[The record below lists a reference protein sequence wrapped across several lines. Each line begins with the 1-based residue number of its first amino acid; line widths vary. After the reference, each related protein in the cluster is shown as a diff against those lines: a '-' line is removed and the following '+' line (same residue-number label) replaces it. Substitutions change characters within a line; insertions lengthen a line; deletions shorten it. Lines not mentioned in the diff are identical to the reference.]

1 MPLLRINELVAG
13 YGGPPLLNRVDLTIE
28 RNDRIALVGRNGA
41 GKSTLLKVLAG
52 EVSPDG
58 GEIWREPGL
67 RIATLLQQV
76 PVGLDGTVFDVVAG
90 GLGKG
95 GDALAKFHRAQ
106 HDHDEAALHDAQA
119 ILDATDGWARLHQ
132 IEATI
137 TKLSMDP
144 DAEIAS
150 LSAGLKRR
158 AMLGRAIV
166 TDPDLLLLDEPTNH
180 LDIASIGWLE
190 DFLLKWNGALLFV
203 THDRRFLGRLAT
215 RIVEVDR
222 GNLRGWACDF
232 KTFLERR
239 QAELEA
245 EEKQNALFDKRLAAE
260 EVWIRTGI
268 QARRTRNEGRVRA
281 LESLRQERSQRR
293 ERVGAVRMVA
303 QEADRSGQLVAEA
316 TNVSFAYAD
325 GPVIV
330 RDLNTAIFRGDRIGI
345 VGCNGAGKTTLIRL
359 LLGELAPTGGS
370 VRLGTKLEIG
380 YFDQLHAGLDERRS
394 VQENLTGTDTMVIGG
409 RSRHVIGYLGDFLF
423 TPDRARSPVS
433 LLSGGE
439 RNRLL
444 LAKLFSR
451 ASNLLVLDEPTN
463 DLDAETLDLL
473 EELLADF
480 GGTVLMVSHD
490 REFLNRTVTSL
501 LVFEGEGA
509 VKEYAGGYDDYVRV
523 SGRTAPPP
531 IDRREAEPPRERP
544 QPAAAPSAAL
554 GAATVGAAKGRKLTA
569 KETAELDGF
578 PAKIEKLEIEQ
589 RAIEARM
596 AAPGFYQSTPS
607 EITKAANRLDEIG
620 RTIEACFARW
630 SELDQYR
637 R

>member
-1 MPLLRINELVAG
+1 MALLRINELVAG
-13 YGGPPLLNRVDLTIE
+13 YGGAPLLNHVDLTVE
-28 RNDRIALVGRNGA
+28 RNDRVALVGRNGA

-52 EVSPDG
+52 ELTPDA
-58 GEIWREPGL
+58 GELWKESGI

-76 PVGLDGTVFDVVAG
+76 PSGLGGTVFDIVAS

-106 HDHDEAALHDAQA
+106 HDHDEVALHDAQA

-137 TKLSMDP
+137 DRLSMDP

-166 TDPDLLLLDEPTNH
+166 IEPDLLLLDEPTNH

-190 DFLLKWNGALLFV
+190 DFLLRWNGALLFV

-215 RIVEVDR
+215 RIIEVDR
-222 GNLRGWACDF
+222 GNLRGWACDY

-239 QAELEA
+239 EAELDA

-268 QARRTRNEGRVRA
+268 KARRTRNEGRVRA
-281 LESLRQERSQRR
+281 LEALRSERSQRR
-293 ERVGAVRMVA
+293 ERAGSVRMVA

-316 TNVSFAYAD
+316 TNVSFAYPD
-325 GPVIV
+325 GPTIV
-330 RDLNTAIFRGDRIGI
+330 RDLSTIVSRGDRIGI
-345 VGCNGAGKTTLIRL
+345 VGSNGAGKTTLIRL
-359 LLGELAPTGGS
+359 LLGELAPTEGK

-380 YFDQLHAGLDERRS
+380 YFDQLHAGLEERMS

-423 TPDRARSPVS
+423 TPDRARSPVA

-451 ASNLLVLDEPTN
+451 PANLLVLDEPTN

-473 EELLADF
+473 EELLAEF
-480 GGTVLMVSHD
+480 SGTVLMVSHD

-501 LVFEGEGA
+501 LVFEGDGV
-509 VKEYAGGYDDYVRV
+509 VKEYAGGYDDYVRM

-531 IDRREAEPPRERP
+531 IDRREIAAEFGK
-544 QPAAAPSAAL
+544 AAPVVQQAPPPAS
-554 GAATVGAAKGRKLTA
+554 VAKARKLSA
-569 KETAELDGF
+569 KEVMELDAF
-578 PAKIEKLEIEQ
+578 PGRIEKLETEQ
-589 RAIEARM
+589 RAIEAKM
-596 AAPGFYQSTPS
+596 AAPGFYQSAPA
-607 EITKAANRLDEIG
+607 EITKAANRLEAIG
-620 RTIEACFARW
+620 HEIEACFARW
-630 SELDQYR
+630 SELDQFR

>member
-1 MPLLRINELVAG
+1 MPLLRVNGLVAG
-13 YGGPPLLNRVDLTIE
+13 YGGVPLLNHVDLSIE
-28 RNDRIALVGRNGA
+28 RNDRVALVGRNGA

-52 EVSPDG
+52 ELPIDG
-58 GEIWREPGL
+58 GELWREPGL
-67 RIATLLQQV
+67 RAATLLQQV
-76 PVGLDGTVFDVVAG
+76 PIGLGGTVFDIVAS
-90 GLGKG
+90 GLGRG
-95 GDALAKFHRAQ
+95 GEALAKFHRAQ
-106 HDHDEAALHDAQA
+106 HDHDEVALHDAQEE
-119 ILDATDGWARLHQ
+119 LDRTDGWDELHR

-137 TKLSMDP
+137 DRLSMDP
-144 DAEIAS
+144 DAEIAA

-158 AMLGRAIV
+158 AMLGRALV

-190 DFLLKWNGALLFV
+190 DFLAKWSGALLFV

-215 RIVEVDR
+215 RIIEVDR
-222 GNLRGWACDF
+222 GNLRGWECDY

-239 QAELEA
+239 EAELDA

-268 QARRTRNEGRVRA
+268 KARRTRNEGRVRA
-281 LESLRQERSQRR
+281 LEAMRSERSQRR
-293 ERVGAVRMVA
+293 ERAGSVRMVA
-303 QEADRSGQLVAEA
+303 QETDRSGQLVAEA
-316 TNVSFAYAD
+316 TNVSFAYAE
-325 GPVIV
+325 GPTIV
-330 RDLNTAIFRGDRIGI
+330 RDLSTIVSRGDRIGI

-359 LLGELAPTGGS
+359 LLGELAPTSGG
-370 VRLGTKLEIG
+370 VRLGTKLEVG
-380 YFDQLHAGLDERRS
+380 YFDQLHAGLEERMS

-409 RSRHVIGYLGDFLF
+409 RSRHVIGYLNDFLF

-451 ASNLLVLDEPTN
+451 PANLLVLDEPTN

-480 GGTVLMVSHD
+480 DGTVLMVSHD

-501 LVFEGEGA
+501 LVFEGDGA

-531 IDRREAEPPRERP
+531 IDRRETLSVVER
-544 QPAAAPSAAL
+544 PAAAPAP
-554 GAATVGAAKGRKLTA
+554 AATSPAAKGRKLTA
-569 KETAELDGF
+569 KEVIELDSLPG
-578 PAKIEKLEIEQ
+578 KIEKLEIEQ
-589 RAIEARM
+589 RAIEAKM
-596 AAPGFYQSTPS
+596 AAPGFYQSTPA
-607 EITKAANRLDEIG
+607 EITKTANRLDEIG
-620 RTIEACFARW
+620 RTIEESFSRW

>member
-1 MPLLRINELVAG
+1 MALLRINELVAG
-13 YGGPPLLNRVDLTIE
+13 YGGMPLLDHVDLTIE
-28 RNDRIALVGRNGA
+28 RSDRIALVGRNGA

-52 EVSPDG
+52 ELRPDQ

-67 RIATLLQQV
+67 RAATLLQQV
-76 PVGLDGTVFDVVAG
+76 PIGLDGTVFDVVAG
-90 GLGKG
+90 GLGPG
-95 GDALAKFHRAQ
+95 GEALARFHRAQ

-119 ILDATDGWARLHQ
+119 ILDATDGWANLHRIESTIDRL
-132 IEATI
+132 A
-137 TKLSMDP
+137 MDP
-144 DAEIAS
+144 DAVIAS

-166 TDPDLLLLDEPTNH
+166 TEPDLLLLDEPTNH

-215 RIVEVDR
+215 RIIEVDR
-222 GNLRGWACDF
+222 GKLRGWACDYA
-232 KTFLERR
+232 TFLERR
-239 QAELEA
+239 EAELDA

-268 QARRTRNEGRVRA
+268 KARRTRNEGRVRA
-281 LESLRQERSQRR
+281 LEAMRMERSQRR
-293 ERVGAVRMVA
+293 ERAGSVRMVA

-316 TNVSFAYAD
+316 TNVSFAYGD
-325 GPVIV
+325 GPTIV
-330 RDLNTAIFRGDRIGI
+330 RDLSTIVSRGDRIGI
-345 VGCNGAGKTTLIRL
+345 VGSNGAGKTTLIRL
-359 LLGELAPTGGS
+359 LLGELAPTGGG
-370 VRLGTKLEIG
+370 VRLGTKLEVG
-380 YFDQLHAGLDERRS
+380 YFDQLHAGLEERKS

-451 ASNLLVLDEPTN
+451 PANLLVLDEPTN
-463 DLDAETLDLL
+463 DLDSETLDLL

-480 GGTVLMVSHD
+480 AGTVLMVSHD

-501 LVFEGEGA
+501 LVFEGDGV

-531 IDRREAEPPRERP
+531 IDRREAEAPAAKPEP
-544 QPAAAPSAAL
+544 TAAPAAAQNP
-554 GAATVGAAKGRKLTA
+554 GAKARKLTA
-569 KETAELDGF
+569 KEVIELDSL

-596 AAPGFYQSTPS
+596 AAPGFYQSAPA
-607 EITKAANRLDEIG
+607 EITKAANRLDAIG
-620 RTIEACFARW
+620 REIETAFARW
-630 SELDQYR
+630 SELDQFR

>member
-1 MPLLRINELVAG
+1 MPLLRINDLVAG
-13 YGGPPLLNRVDLTIE
+13 YGGPPLLNHVDLTIE

-52 EVSPDG
+52 DVPIEG
-58 GEIWREPGL
+58 GELWREPGL

-76 PVGLDGTVFDVVAG
+76 PVGLDGTVFDVVAS

-106 HDHDEAALHDAQA
+106 HDHDEEALHDAQA
-119 ILDATDGWARLHQ
+119 ILDATDGWSRLHQ
-132 IEATI
+132 IEGTI
-137 TKLSMDP
+137 TKLTMDP
-144 DAEIAS
+144 DATIAS

-215 RIVEVDR
+215 RIIEVDR

-239 QAELEA
+239 EAELDA

-268 QARRTRNEGRVRA
+268 KARRTRNEGRVRA
-281 LESLRQERSQRR
+281 LEALRDERSQRR
-293 ERVGAVRMVA
+293 ERTGSVRMVA
-303 QEADRSGQLVAEA
+303 QESDRSGQLVAEA
-316 TNVSFAYAD
+316 TGVTFAYPD
-325 GPVIV
+325 GPMIV
-330 RDLNTAIFRGDRIGI
+330 RGLNTVVSRGDRIGI
-345 VGCNGAGKTTLIRL
+345 VGSNGAGKTTLIRL
-359 LLGELAPTGGS
+359 LLGELAPTDGK

-380 YFDQLHAGLDERRS
+380 YFDQLHAGLDEKRS
-394 VQENLTGTDTMVIGG
+394 VQENLTGTDTMVIAG

-473 EELLADF
+473 EELLAEF
-480 GGTVLMVSHD
+480 SGTVLMVSHD

-501 LVFEGEGA
+501 LVFEGDGL

-531 IDRREAEPPRERP
+531 IDRREIAAEAASLASA
-544 QPAAAPSAAL
+544 PAAAASTPA
-554 GAATVGAAKGRKLTA
+554 VAAKARKLTA
-569 KETAELDGF
+569 KEVMELEAF
-578 PAKIEKLEIEQ
+578 PGRIEKLEKEQ
-589 RAIEARM
+589 RAIEAKM
-596 AAPGFYQSTPS
+596 AAPGFYQSAAS

-620 RTIEACFARW
+620 REIETCFARW